1 MVTNAWPTNRGTTTA
16 SAGKAHREMEARP
29 FWHWQLGSLASSF
42 CSDRTDDQRTLIK
55 GFAEAGIECQ
65 LNGVC
70 KDISGSTPESTVCS
84 NCYSCTYKNC
94 CNKVYTVP
102 LSKCTIDGWRRKGYK
117 GNVPVDIG
125 VPPKKRDAGCSKSN
139 PCQNGYK
146 CVAYKKG
153 DDHGFC
159 WRGPQGDGGASNFA
173 LAILIAGMVILL

>member
-1 MVTNAWPTNRGTTTA
+1 MQLAMFCVDVTATII
-16 SAGKAHREMEARP
+16 
-29 FWHWQLGSLASSF
+29 FLQLYL
-42 CSDRTDDQRTLIK
+42 

-84 NCYSCTYKNC
+84 DCYSCTYKNC
-94 CNKVYTVP
+94 CNKVYTLP
-102 LSKCTIDGWRRKGYK
+102 LSKCTIDGWHKKGYQ

-125 VPPKKRDAGCSKSN
+125 VPPKKRDAGCSKAN
-139 PCQNGYK
+139 KCQDGYK

-159 WRGPQGDGGASNFA
+159 WRGPQGDGGSSNFA

>member
-1 MVTNAWPTNRGTTTA
+1 MQLAMFCVYVTATII
-16 SAGKAHREMEARP
+16 
-29 FWHWQLGSLASSF
+29 FLQLYLRF
-42 CSDRTDDQRTLIK
+42 T
-55 GFAEAGIECQ
+55 EAGIECQ

-102 LSKCTIDGWRRKGYK
+102 LSKCTIKGWRRKGYK

-159 WRGPQGDGGASNFA
+159 WRDPQGKNSSLAF
-173 LAILIAGMVILL
+173 AILIAGMVILL